1 MNKILTEWRQFLKEN
16 EYADKIQTENFE
28 LLEKITDA
36 LRDLGLDWVMED
48 IIPPSSEDGR
58 DEMISEIDQEL
69 MNAGETDTTV
79 ESILKKSR
87 DQILKLTREEIEE
100 L

>member
-1 MNKILTEWRQFLKEN
+1 MKNLLNEWRQFLKEN
-16 EYADKIQTENFE
+16 DYADDIQTENFK
-28 LLEKITDA
+28 LLEKIGQA
-36 LRDLGLDWVMED
+36 LEPLHLDWVVED

-87 DQILKLTREEIEE
+87 DQILKLTREEIEK

>member
-1 MNKILTEWRQFLKEN
+1 MKNLLTEWRQFLKEN
-16 EYADKIQTENFE
+16 EYADDIQTENFK
-28 LLEKITDA
+28 LLEKIGQA
-36 LRDLGLDWVMED
+36 LEPLHLDWVVED

-87 DQILKLTREEIEE
+87 DQILKLTREEIEK

>member
-1 MNKILTEWRQFLKEN
+1 MKKMLTEWRQFLKEN

>member
-1 MNKILTEWRQFLKEN
+1 MKKMLTEWRQFLKEN

-87 DQILKLTREEIEE
+87 DQILKLTREEIEK